1 MCLWNLITVGGK
13 LPRSVWSC
21 AMLTP
26 PSAVSFSKSLSCSQ
40 EWEKVSCPLY
50 CWIKAAQIHKCLCTR
65 QSSIPNP
72 TVPKKTATTL
82 LKYFAF
88 LVLNI
93 KSFGLCNAKIGM
105 KRREE
110 NRIGAQFRLSLNLH
124 LSHTIVQIFS
134 NISQCFCLCNKNK
147 WGPMQCYFKIIY
159 ILL

>member
-1 MCLWNLITVGGK
+1 MLFHFQRAFHVL
-13 LPRSVWSC
+13 RSEKRCHALCTAGSKQHKSTNVC
-21 AMLTP
+21 APGSPPSLTP
-26 PSAVSFSKSLSCSQ
+26 LS
-40 EWEKVSCPLY
+40 W
-50 CWIKAAQIHKCLCTR
+50 
-65 QSSIPNP
+65 
-72 TVPKKTATTL
+72 KKTATKL
-82 LKYFAF
+82 LKYFTF